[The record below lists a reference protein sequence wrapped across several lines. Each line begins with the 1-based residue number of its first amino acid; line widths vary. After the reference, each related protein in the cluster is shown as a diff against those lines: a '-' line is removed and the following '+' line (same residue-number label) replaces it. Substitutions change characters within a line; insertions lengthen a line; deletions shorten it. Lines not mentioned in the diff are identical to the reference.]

1 MDYQKDLK
9 RLLGGLLSL
18 ILLLFL
24 LSLSSCSTRRA
35 VQRETSDEKVRI
47 EYREIV
53 RTDTVTVQLPPER
66 IEVVRRDSS
75 HLETFL
81 ATSDAR
87 IEPDGTLYHTLQNKP
102 YTPEIEVRYKDRE
115 TIRDSIVYQAKEVPY
130 FVEKELNWWQK
141 LRMNAGTVAI
151 GILLSAII
159 YSGFRLFRK
168 MKS

>member
-1 MDYQKDLK
+1 MDYQRDLK

-24 LSLSSCSTRRA
+24 LSLSSCAARRA

-53 RTDTVTVQLPPER
+53 RTDTVAVRLPPER

-87 IEPDGTLYHTLQNKP
+87 IEPDGTLFHTLQNKP

-115 TIRDSIVYQAKEVPY
+115 TVRDSIVYQTKEVPY

-141 LRMNAGTVAI
+141 LRMNAGTVVIMA
-151 GILLSAII
+151 LLGA
-159 YSGFRLFRK
+159 GLFYGVRAVRGLN
-168 MKS
+168 